1 VKPYSRWSDKS
12 IWPWWFPGVVLPASL
27 QFFQANNICSA
38 IWSFLQGDAML
49 DGLCG
54 TTIVLIPKISKPE
67 QSAFISGRLIIDR

>member
-1 VKPYSRWSDKS
+1 V
-12 IWPWWFPGVVLPASL
+12 SL

-67 QSAFISGRLIIDR
+67 QSAFMSGRLIIDR